1 MQKIL
6 IIEDDEKLRNE
17 LETFLNKNGFIAT
30 SLKKFDNAVED
41 IQKIQADLLLLD
53 INLPNKSG
61 YEICSKIRTKSNI
74 PIIFVTSRNN
84 SMDELKGIML
94 GGDDYIEKPYNVP
107 ILLARIQNLLN
118 RTYQKENKESIIE
131 YKGIVLD
138 ILKSTIKYQE
148 KEIELTKTELKTLY
162 FLLQHKDIILP
173 RADII
178 NYLWDNEV
186 YADDKKAQAEFDEA
200 SGIHAVQ
207 AEHIGND
214 CQIFSLTG
222 ERLDA
227 LRRGTVCIVKFP
239 DGKVRKVVCK

>member
-1 MQKIL
+1 MFKIIIVEDDKEIREELKILLENSGHQVKLVTDFENVPQKI
-6 IIEDDEKLRNE
+6 IDE
-17 LETFLNKNGFIAT
+17 
-30 SLKKFDNAVED
+30 
-41 IQKIQADLLLLD
+41 QAHLVLLD

-162 FLLQHKDIILP
+162 FLLQHKDIIVP

-186 YADDKKAQAEFDEA
+186 YADDNSLSVIITRIREKIKEL
-200 SGIHAVQ
+200 GIDNFI
-207 AEHIGND
+207 E
-214 CQIFSLTG
+214 TK
-222 ERLDA
+222 
-227 LRRGTVCIVKFP
+227 RRQGYKL
-239 DGKVRKVVCK
+239 

>member
-1 MQKIL
+1 MFKIIIVEDDKEIREELKILLENSGHQVKLVTDFENVHQKI
-6 IIEDDEKLRNE
+6 IDE
-17 LETFLNKNGFIAT
+17 
-30 SLKKFDNAVED
+30 
-41 IQKIQADLLLLD
+41 QAHLVLLD

-118 RTYQKENKESIIE
+118 RTYQKENKESKIE
-131 YKGIVLD
+131 YKGLVLD

-148 KEIELTKTELKTLY
+148 KEIELTKTEIKTLY
-162 FLLQHKDIILP
+162 YLLQHKDIIVP

-186 YADDKKAQAEFDEA
+186 YADDNSLSVIITRIREKIKEL
-200 SGIHAVQ
+200 GIDNFI
-207 AEHIGND
+207 E
-214 CQIFSLTG
+214 TK
-222 ERLDA
+222 
-227 LRRGTVCIVKFP
+227 RGQGYKL
-239 DGKVRKVVCK
+239 

>member
-1 MQKIL
+1 MFKIIIVEDDKEIREELKILLENSGHQVKLVTDFENVPQKI
-6 IIEDDEKLRNE
+6 IDE
-17 LETFLNKNGFIAT
+17 
-30 SLKKFDNAVED
+30 
-41 IQKIQADLLLLD
+41 QAHLVLLD

-107 ILLARIQNLLN
+107 ILLARKQNLLN

-162 FLLQHKDIILP
+162 FLLQHKDIIVP

-186 YADDKKAQAEFDEA
+186 YADDNSLSVIITRIREKIKEL
-200 SGIHAVQ
+200 GIDNFI
-207 AEHIGND
+207 E
-214 CQIFSLTG
+214 TK
-222 ERLDA
+222 
-227 LRRGTVCIVKFP
+227 RGQGYKL
-239 DGKVRKVVCK
+239 

>member
-1 MQKIL
+1 MFKIIIVEDDKEIREELKIL
-6 IIEDDEKLRNE
+6 LQNSGYEVELITEFENVDKKIID
-17 LETFLNKNGFIAT
+17 
-30 SLKKFDNAVED
+30 S
-41 IQKIQADLLLLD
+41 QAHLVLLD

-61 YEICSKIRTKSNI
+61 YEICSKIRTQSKI

-118 RTYQKENKESIIE
+118 RTYSKENKDSKIE
-131 YKGIVLD
+131 YKGIILD
-138 ILKSTIKYQE
+138 VLKSSIKSQN

-162 FLLQHKDIILP
+162 YLLTNKDKIIP

-186 YADDKKAQAEFDEA
+186 YSDDNSLSVVITRIREKLKEL
-200 SGIHAVQ
+200 GIDNFI
-207 AEHIGND
+207 E
-214 CQIFSLTG
+214 TK
-222 ERLDA
+222 
-227 LRRGTVCIVKFP
+227 RGQGYKI
-239 DGKVRKVVCK
+239 

>member
-1 MQKIL
+1 MFKIIIVEDDKEIREELKILLENSGHQVKLVTDFENVAQKI
-6 IIEDDEKLRNE
+6 IDE
-17 LETFLNKNGFIAT
+17 
-30 SLKKFDNAVED
+30 
-41 IQKIQADLLLLD
+41 QAHLVLLD

-118 RTYQKENKESIIE
+118 RTYQKENKESKIE
-131 YKGIVLD
+131 HKGLVLD

-148 KEIELTKTELKTLY
+148 KDIELTKTEIKTLY
-162 FLLQHKDIILP
+162 YLLQHKDIIVP

-186 YADDKKAQAEFDEA
+186 YADDNSLSVIITRIREKIKEL
-200 SGIHAVQ
+200 GIDNFI
-207 AEHIGND
+207 E
-214 CQIFSLTG
+214 TK
-222 ERLDA
+222 
-227 LRRGTVCIVKFP
+227 RGQGYKL
-239 DGKVRKVVCK
+239 

>member
-1 MQKIL
+1 MFKIIIVEDDKEIREELKILLENSGHQVKLVTDFENVPQKI
-6 IIEDDEKLRNE
+6 IDE
-17 LETFLNKNGFIAT
+17 
-30 SLKKFDNAVED
+30 
-41 IQKIQADLLLLD
+41 QAHLVLLD

-162 FLLQHKDIILP
+162 FLLQHKDIIVP

-186 YADDKKAQAEFDEA
+186 YAADNSLSVIIKRIREKIKEL
-200 SGIHAVQ
+200 GIDNFI
-207 AEHIGND
+207 E
-214 CQIFSLTG
+214 TK
-222 ERLDA
+222 
-227 LRRGTVCIVKFP
+227 RGQVYKL
-239 DGKVRKVVCK
+239 

>member
-1 MQKIL
+1 MFKIIIVEDDKEIREELKILLENSGHQVKLVTDFENVPQKI
-6 IIEDDEKLRNE
+6 IDE
-17 LETFLNKNGFIAT
+17 
-30 SLKKFDNAVED
+30 
-41 IQKIQADLLLLD
+41 QAHLVLLD

-148 KEIELTKTELKTLY
+148 KEIELKKTELKTLY
-162 FLLQHKDIILP
+162 FLLQHKDIIVP

-186 YADDKKAQAEFDEA
+186 YADD
-200 SGIHAVQ
+200 
-207 AEHIGND
+207 N
-214 CQIFSLTG
+214 SLSVIIT
-222 ERLDA
+222 RI
-227 LRRGTVCIVKFP
+227 RVKI
-239 DGKVRKVVCK
+239 

>member
-1 MQKIL
+1 MFKIIIVEDDKEIREELKILLENSGHQVKLVTDFENVPQKI
-6 IIEDDEKLRNE
+6 IDE
-17 LETFLNKNGFIAT
+17 
-30 SLKKFDNAVED
+30 
-41 IQKIQADLLLLD
+41 QAHLVLLD

-162 FLLQHKDIILP
+162 FLLQHKDIIVP

-186 YADDKKAQAEFDEA
+186 YADD
-200 SGIHAVQ
+200 
-207 AEHIGND
+207 N
-214 CQIFSLTG
+214 SLSVIITRIR
-222 ERLDA
+222 EKIKELEIDNFIETK
-227 LRRGTVCIVKFP
+227 RGQGYKL
-239 DGKVRKVVCK
+239 